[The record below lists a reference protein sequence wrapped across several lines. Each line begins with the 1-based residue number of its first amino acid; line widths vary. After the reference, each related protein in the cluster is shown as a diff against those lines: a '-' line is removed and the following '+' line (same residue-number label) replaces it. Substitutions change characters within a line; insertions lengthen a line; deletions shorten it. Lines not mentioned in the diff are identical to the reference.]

1 MLLTKWI
8 CAHLLGDFL
17 FQNRRM
23 VRHKQQFRARSWML
37 YLHCLVH
44 GILFYLLTA
53 DWNKWWMAIIVIVTH
68 YFIDLWKLN
77 RKDSSLIFIADQAM
91 HISVLTILWFYVQM
105 DKTAF
110 ITWVNAVLNNQD
122 IWAILMGYLLLTWP
136 FSMIIGL
143 ATQRWRLDIA
153 AHLENQRA
161 SLAEAGKW
169 IGIFERLLVY
179 TFIITHQFA
188 GIGFLITAKSILR
201 FNETKKESGRKEAEY
216 ILIGTLMSFAI
227 AIITG
232 LLILIII
239 TKTEVS

>member
-17 FQNRRM
+17 FQTRRM
-23 VRHKQQFRARSWML
+23 VLHKQRFRARSWVL
-37 YLHCLVH
+37 YVH
-44 GILFYLLTA
+44 ALIHGVLFYLFTA
-53 DWNKWWMAIIVIVTH
+53 QWEKWWMALIVIVSH
-68 YFIDLWKLN
+68 FFIDLWKLHQ
-77 RKDSSLIFIADQAM
+77 KESPAWFIADQVM
-91 HISVLTILWFYVQM
+91 HVMVLVILWFVTTM
-105 DKTAF
+105 DSYSF
-110 ITWVNAVLNNQD
+110 LGWVHNVLENQYLWAV
-122 IWAILMGYLLLTWP
+122 LMGYFLLMWP

-143 ATQRWRLDIA
+143 ATQRWRLDIVS
-153 AHLENQRA
+153 HLENQRL

-169 IGIFERLLVY
+169 IGIFERLLVF
-179 TFIITHQFA
+179 TFIITNQFA

-232 LLILIII
+232 LLVQLIIL
-239 TKTEVS
+239 KT

>member
-23 VRHKQQFRARSWML
+23 VRHKQQFKAKSWML
-37 YLHCLVH
+37 YFHSFIH
-44 GILFYLLTA
+44 GLLFYLFTA
-53 DWNKWWMAIIVIVTH
+53 EWALWWMPLIVIVTH
-68 YFIDLWKLN
+68 FFIDLWKLG
-77 RKDSSLIFIADQAM
+77 RKETPANFIIDQAL
-91 HISVLTILWFYVQM
+91 HILVLVVLWFATGMTPSGFNLWLLSVLDNREMW
-105 DKTAF
+105 
-110 ITWVNAVLNNQD
+110 AV
-122 IWAILMGYLLLTWP
+122 LMGYFLLMWP
-136 FSMIIGL
+136 FSMLVGL
-143 ATQRWRLDIA
+143 ATQRWRMDLVT
-153 AHLENQRA
+153 HLENQRA

-169 IGIFERLLVY
+169 IGIFERLLVF
-179 TFIITHQFA
+179 TFIITNQFA

-232 LLILIII
+232 LVVQLII
-239 TKTEVS
+239 KS